1 MNSIS
6 ESVTAVLFK
15 EKNSKFYGFLFPLQA
30 ENQIRDFISE
40 VKSEFP
46 GANHYCY
53 AFRLRG
59 TNNTIIHRASDDG
72 EPSGTAGQPIY
83 GQLLSADLV
92 NVLCVVVRFFG
103 GVKLGTGGLIAA
115 YRESARLTIAE
126 AAITVFEPKAHFQFS
141 GPFSQ
146 ESVMYRLV
154 KKVQGEV
161 TGKTADSALTIDFSV
176 NVSEVS
182 NLKSVF
188 SEYNHLLN
196 LIEIS

>member
-1 MNSIS
+1 LNTIS
-6 ESVTAVLFK
+6 QAVTAVLFK
-15 EKNSKFYGFLFPLQA
+15 EKNSKFYGFLFPIQA
-30 ENQIRDFISE
+30 EKQIKDLIVE
-40 VKSEFP
+40 VKNELP

-53 AFRLRG
+53 AYRLRG
-59 TNNTIIHRASDDG
+59 TNDSLTFRSSDDG

-83 GQLLSADLV
+83 GQLLSTDLV

-103 GVKLGTGGLIAA
+103 GVKLGTGGLITA

-126 AAITVFEPKAHFQFS
+126 ASVVVFEPKSHFQFS

-154 KKVQGEV
+154 KKVDGEV
-161 TGKTADSALTIDFSV
+161 TKKSADSLLTIDFSV
-176 NVSEVS
+176 KTTEVE

-188 SEYNHLLN
+188 SAYNHLLN
-196 LIEIS
+196 LVEIS